1 MDGLTEQELRWVT
14 LTLKSTEA
22 VRMQLL
28 AGETPDA
35 KALYDL
41 CNRAETLIWHLAKRD
56 TLPEPIKQA
65 LGL

>member
-1 MDGLTEQELRWVT
+1 MDGLTEKEREWID

-22 VRMQLL
+22 IRMQLL
-28 AGETPDA
+28 AGETPDTT
-35 KALYDL
+35 ALYEL
-41 CNRAETLIWHLAKRD
+41 CNRAEALIWHLAKRD